1 MTTTKRK
8 YNSKDVDMLVA
19 CSTIIENALANK
31 TFLQSKRSTWTDDF
45 FTTIQTKIDKALEV
59 HLGIDSAKDLRG
71 ATQTLQTIQKRALK
85 DLAEVKVQIA
95 EDYKK
100 EPVKQTEVLTQLGFT
115 TYHKEAQN
123 NDQEALVQ
131 LLYKFKT
138 NLTND
143 LKNEIVS
150 KGTAESILI
159 QITMYADT
167 LKNADI
173 TQETFKGTRK
183 EITETAINAFNEIYD
198 DVISIAKIA
207 SNFYKEEPVKKD
219 LFSFTK
225 INKTISAQKQ
235 ATANPTTTPKP
246 EVKP

>member
-1 MTTTKRK
+1 MKTTRK
-8 YNSKDVDMLVA
+8 YKAKDIDMLVA
-19 CSTIIENALANK
+19 CSTIIENAIANK
-31 TFLQSKRSTWTDDF
+31 TFLQTKRSNWTDDF
-45 FTTIQTKIDKALEV
+45 FTNLQNNINKALEE
-59 HLGIDSAKDLRG
+59 HLGVDSAKDLRG
-71 ATQTLQTIQKRALK
+71 ATQVLKSIQKQALK

-207 SNFYKEEPVKKD
+207 SKFYQEEPIKKD
-219 LFSFTK
+219 LFSFNK

-235 ATANPTTTPKP
+235 SSTSSSKTDIKP
-246 EVKP
+246 

>member
-1 MTTTKRK
+1 MTTLTRK
-8 YNSKDVDMLVA
+8 YKAKDIDMLVA
-19 CSTIIENALANK
+19 CSTIIENAVANK

-45 FTTIQTKIDKALEV
+45 FTNLQNNINNALEQ
-59 HLGIDSAKDLRG
+59 HLGIDSAKSLRG
-71 ATQTLQTIQKRALK
+71 ATQTLLSIQKQALK

-95 EDYKK
+95 EDFKK
-100 EPVKQTEVLTQLGFT
+100 EPIKQNEILTQLGFT
-115 TYHKEAQN
+115 TYLKEAQKG
-123 NDQEALVQ
+123 DQEALVQ

-138 NLTND
+138 NLTYE

-150 KGTAESILI
+150 KGTAENILT
-159 QITMYADT
+159 QTTTYADT

-183 EITETAINAFNEIYD
+183 EITETAIKAFNEIYD

-225 INKTISAQKQ
+225 INKTLSAQRKA
-235 ATANPTTTPKP
+235 ATTENTPKP
-246 EVKP
+246 

>member
-71 ATQTLQTIQKRALK
+71 ATQTLQTIQKQALK

-123 NDQEALVQ
+123 GDQEALVQ

-183 EITETAINAFNEIYD
+183 EITETAVNAFNEIYD

-207 SNFYKEEPVKKD
+207 SKFYQEEPIKKD
-219 LFSFTK
+219 LFSFNK

-235 ATANPTTTPKP
+235 SSTSSSKTDIKP
-246 EVKP
+246 

>member
-1 MTTTKRK
+1 MTTKRK

-31 TFLQSKRSTWTDDF
+31 TFLQTKRSTWTDDF

-71 ATQTLQTIQKRALK
+71 ATQVLKSIQKQALK

-123 NDQEALVQ
+123 GDQEALVQ

-150 KGTAESILI
+150 KGTAESILT

-207 SNFYKEEPVKKD
+207 ANFYKEEPLKKE
-219 LFSFTK
+219 LFSFAK
-225 INKTISAQKQ
+225 INKTLSAKKISKVEEPAK
-235 ATANPTTTPKP
+235 
-246 EVKP
+246 

>member
-45 FTTIQTKIDKALEV
+45 FTAIQTKIDKALEV

-71 ATQTLQTIQKRALK
+71 ATQTLQTIQKQALK

-123 NDQEALVQ
+123 GDQEALVQ

-143 LKNEIVS
+143 LKNEIAS
-150 KGTAESILI
+150 KGTAESILT

-207 SNFYKEEPVKKD
+207 ANFYKEEPLKKE
-219 LFSFTK
+219 LFSFAK
-225 INKTISAQKQ
+225 INKTLSAKKISKEEEPAK
-235 ATANPTTTPKP
+235 
-246 EVKP
+246 

>member
-1 MTTTKRK
+1 MKTTRK
-8 YNSKDVDMLVA
+8 YRGKDVDMLVS
-19 CSTIIENALANK
+19 CSTLLENALANK

-45 FTTIQTKIDKALEV
+45 FTAIQTKIDKALEV

-71 ATQTLQTIQKRALK
+71 ATQVLKSIQKQALK

-183 EITETAINAFNEIYD
+183 EITETAVNAFNEIYD

-207 SNFYKEEPVKKD
+207 SKFYQEEPIKKD
-219 LFSFTK
+219 LFSFNK

-235 ATANPTTTPKP
+235 SSTSSSKTDIKP
-246 EVKP
+246 

>member
-1 MTTTKRK
+1 MNTTTRK
-8 YNSKDVDMLVA
+8 YRGKDVDMLVS
-19 CSTIIENALANK
+19 CSTLLENALANK

-45 FTTIQTKIDKALEV
+45 FTAIQTKIDKALEV

-71 ATQTLQTIQKRALK
+71 ATQVLKSIQKQALK

-183 EITETAINAFNEIYD
+183 EITETAVNAFNEIYD

-207 SNFYKEEPVKKD
+207 SKFYQEEPIKKD
-219 LFSFTK
+219 LFSFNK

-235 ATANPTTTPKP
+235 SSTSSSKTDIKP
-246 EVKP
+246 

>member
-1 MTTTKRK
+1 MSTTTRK
-8 YNSKDVDMLVA
+8 YRGKDVDMLVS
-19 CSTIIENALANK
+19 CSTLLENALANK

-45 FTTIQTKIDKALEV
+45 FTAIQTKIDKALEV

-71 ATQTLQTIQKRALK
+71 ATQVLKSIQKQALK

-150 KGTAESILI
+150 KGTAESILT

-183 EITETAINAFNEIYD
+183 EITETAVNAFNEIYD

-207 SNFYKEEPVKKD
+207 SKFYQEEPIKKD
-219 LFSFTK
+219 LFSFNK

-235 ATANPTTTPKP
+235 SSTSSSKTDIKP
-246 EVKP
+246 